1 MSELK
6 VNKVTPRSGTT
17 VTLGDSGDT
26 ITIPSGATLD
36 VNGIDFP
43 TADGTAGQVLQTDG
57 SGVLSFGT
65 ISSYTDTDALDL
77 FNASGS
83 APVYASRAWVNF
95 NGTGVVAIRE
105 SGNVSSITDN
115 GTGNYTLNFT
125 NAMPDANYSFAGAAG
140 LSTGSGRYVSVDDNP
155 SSTYL
160 AASLRISANSAV
172 NTKQDCD
179 NVLVAVFR

>member
-36 VNGIDFP
+36 VTSATVSGI
-43 TADGTAGQVLQTDG
+43 T
-57 SGVLSFGT
+57 
-65 ISSYTDTDALDL
+65 SYTDTDALDL

-95 NGTGVVAIRE
+95 NGTGVVAIRA
-105 SGNVSSITDN
+105 SGNVSSITDG
-115 GTGNYTLNFT
+115 GTGDYTVNFT
-125 NAMPDANYSFAGAAG
+125 TAMSDTDYAVYAHGSANAG
-140 LSTGSGRYVSVDDNP
+140 LSCFGVQDGSINIQISSVRVRSVY
-155 SSTYL
+155 SST
-160 AASLRISANSAV
+160 
-172 NTKQDCD
+172 
-179 NVLVAVFR
+179 LVYADSTYSYVAIFR